1 LRTEVR
7 DPQGAALSPIA
18 ELVSDGNQLHRIFQL
33 GPDGRYVVQD
43 LPFGVYRLSLSVE
56 GFAPWTN
63 LVEIRSEVPVR
74 VSLTL
79 GMAPVTTKVEVS
91 DSATL
96 GENIA
101 AQPGRELSDLVD
113 ELPGWLYEANGV
125 LHPRGSEYNV
135 QYVVDGLH

>member
-1 LRTEVR
+1 VR

-18 ELVSDGNQLHRIFQL
+18 ELVSDGNQLHRTFQL

-43 LPFGVYRLSLSVE
+43 LAFGVYRPSLSVE
-56 GFAPWTN
+56 GFALWTN

-96 GENIA
+96 TDPHRTQTICNREADAWGEHRRA
-101 AQPGRELSDLVD
+101 ARKGTF
-113 ELPGWLYEANGV
+113 
-125 LHPRGSEYNV
+125 
-135 QYVVDGLH
+135 